1 VLLDDLKGVEGL
13 PLLDLGA
20 GGVDEGRQVGDVLG
34 RMSVAVVLA

>member
-1 VLLDDLKGVEGL
+1 MLLDDLEGVKGL

-34 RMSVAVVLA
+34 WMSVVVVFA